1 MQEKKCWWNI
11 LKDCYPAAIAG
22 HNPQTTSLVRRPAK
36 DDDGTSLARVSLG
49 FGTLCEIDSNSNSDS
64 LAVLD

>member
-1 MQEKKCWWNI
+1 MMERNENDMSKGRARAR
-11 LKDCYPAAIAG
+11 L
-22 HNPQTTSLVRRPAK
+22 
-36 DDDGTSLARVSLG
+36 TSLARVSLG